1 VTRSRLMLASV
12 FVLPGALAGC
22 DGASDVDEEATAVSA
37 TEEPGKAD
45 AFGRKILG
53 VGVDYP
59 ADPTLQA
66 RERDLNADML
76 LRREVAWRTVAR
88 VLQDVP
94 LAEAREDLAAED
106 TQPSIPLWQSWYG
119 WDDLRFMYRKYL
131 ESPDTWDTDPTYE
144 KLFEAHVSR
153 LDGLRSW
160 PEERYLR
167 ELEKIDEDE
176 LAGGAAGTFRVGYSP
191 EFARFLMRRGDQ
203 AVQCAKEDVTAA
215 RAANPGEPAQD
226 PESNFT
232 LCFDRE
238 LPTGAAMVK
247 SHWERADFG
256 KTMPAYSTSAASLK
270 DRLTN
275 NGDWGRPDRTP
286 NPGGEEV
293 HTVQIR
299 SGGRFRLGGL
309 HIMTKELRHW
319 LWITLWW
326 SDEPDT
332 DFGADRPEYVR
343 QLGGA
348 WSNYKMCVVTAYTES
363 DPDPGRHFDSED
375 DPQRQS
381 LADALRAVHVLP
393 AAVPGG
399 GEGEGE
405 GEGEANE
412 DLSAGVPTWCSNPY
426 LERGAGNQETNCIGC
441 HQHGGTAIKV
451 EDILDDPTGFPHR
464 GRTQIREAFPADYVW
479 EFEAGEQLS
488 RTLEKERD
496 RVGLQ

>member
-1 VTRSRLMLASV
+1 MFARGLA
-12 FVLPGALAGC
+12 LLGAWSLATTAC
-22 DGASDVDEEATAVSA
+22 DATSDGDAGPPPVAATD
-37 TEEPGKAD
+37 EPGKAD

-59 ADPTLQA
+59 ADDTLKT
-66 RERDLNADML
+66 REDDLNADML

-88 VLQDVP
+88 VLQEVP

-106 TQPSIPLWQSWYG
+106 TQPSIPLWQTWYG

-131 ESPDTWDTDPTYE
+131 ESPDTWDADPTYE

-167 ELEKIDEDE
+167 ELAKVDDDET
-176 LAGGAAGTFRVGYSP
+176 AGGAAGTFRVGYSP
-191 EFARFLMRRGDQ
+191 EFARFLMGRGDQ
-203 AVQCAKEDVTAA
+203 AVACAKEDVTAA
-215 RAANPGEPAQD
+215 RAAAPGEAPTNPD
-226 PESNFT
+226 DNFT

-270 DRLTN
+270 DRLVN
-275 NGDWGRPDRTP
+275 DGDWGQPDRTP
-286 NPGGEEV
+286 NPPADQV
-293 HTVQIR
+293 HTVELR

-309 HIMTKELRHW
+309 HVMTKELRHW

-332 DFGADRPEYVR
+332 DFGADRPDYVR
-343 QLGGA
+343 QLGGT

-363 DPDPGRHFDSED
+363 DPDPGRHFDSQED
-375 DPQRQS
+375 PNRQS
-381 LADALRAVHVLP
+381 LADAIRAVHIVP
-393 AAVPGG
+393 APPVAV

-405 GEGEANE
+405 GEGEEA
-412 DLSAGVPTWCSNPY
+412 DGGFVAKAPTWCSNPF
-426 LERGAGNQETNCIGC
+426 LELGPGNQETNCIGC
-441 HQHGGTAIKV
+441 HQHGGTGIKV
-451 EDILDDPTGFPHR
+451 EDILTKPDAFPDR
-464 GRTQIREAFPADYVW
+464 GRTQIRQAFPADYVW
-479 EFEAGEQLS
+479 EFEAGERLS
-488 RTLEKERD
+488 RSLGNERTRAGLE
-496 RVGLQ
+496 